1 MKPSHFEW
9 GGAVDKCL
17 RVFGLGIVLVLKENE
32 AERLQMSQDKPNGF
46 KEICFFLFV
55 CCKFYSPSE
64 LKKISAH
71 LMMHATKIT
80 LDIKGALL
88 RS

>member
-1 MKPSHFEW
+1 MWW
-9 GGAVDKCL
+9 GCVH
-17 RVFGLGIVLVLKENE
+17 VKENE

-46 KEICFFLFV
+46 KEICFFFLSV
-55 CCKFYSPSE
+55 CCKCYSPSE

-71 LMMHATKIT
+71 LMMYATKIT